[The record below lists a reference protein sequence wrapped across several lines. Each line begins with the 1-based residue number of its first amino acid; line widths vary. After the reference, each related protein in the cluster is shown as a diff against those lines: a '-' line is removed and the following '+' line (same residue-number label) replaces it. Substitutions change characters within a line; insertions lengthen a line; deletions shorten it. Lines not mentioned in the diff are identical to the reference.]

1 MSLEDPFAKKPV
13 KEERVALST
22 QDRINSEEKFKVH
35 KTGELLGELSRGV
48 EGLRSQENG
57 EDGPNLTEQEIQKIN
72 EAVNLALELHIDQK
86 DRPSGEPYVN
96 HILSVAR
103 RLVVEYGVVN
113 PNMIMAAALHDSVED
128 QSSKL
133 SALDAEA
140 EGDERQKSLAYLT
153 SHFGERVSN
162 IIHSLSNEEV
172 PDDLDTATKNRMYAE
187 HVAEAVKDP
196 EVALI
201 KLADFSDNALTLE
214 KVTDPGRRAK
224 LTEKY
229 MPVVAMFI
237 DRIQNEDIQMDAEQ
251 KKSLVEKLT
260 SVHSQMK
267 SFLENKTT
275 PVQAERQSV
284 TDAAEL
290 AAVQERLG
298 ISDREII

>member
-1 MSLEDPFAKKPV
+1 MGYNRKHMSLEKPV
-13 KEERVALST
+13 KEEEVALST
-22 QDRINSEEKFKVH
+22 QDRINSEEKFKVY
-35 KTGELLGELSRGV
+35 KTAELISDLSGGV
-48 EGLRSQENG
+48 ERLRQKEGDENG
-57 EDGPNLTEQEIQKIN
+57 PQLTEQEIQKIN

-103 RLVVEYGVVN
+103 RLVVEYGVAN

-128 QSSKL
+128 QSAKL
-133 SALDAEA
+133 SVLNAEA
-140 EGDERQKSLAYLT
+140 EGDERQKSLGYLT

-162 IIHSLSNEEV
+162 IVHSLSNEEV

-251 KKSLVEKLT
+251 KKALVERLT
-260 SVHSQMK
+260 FVHNGMK
-267 SFLENKTT
+267 SFLESKPS
-275 PVQAERQSV
+275 PVPAERQSA

-298 ISDREII
+298 ISG